1 MVYVDGQGN
10 IVRPRRGM
18 PRIWTLCAAVAVA
31 AVMMQTVPSL
41 AELKDHRARADGL
54 WLSPTVEWHAS
65 LGLLSVAKCDVVHIG
80 AFGRWLSLSDL
91 VPKQLRP
98 RLEAVAVLHFR
109 TCWDCR
115 SLEGGVAGRIGAS
128 GALLLALI
136 LGTRFLYPA
145 DAALARYDFLF
156 LAALALQVWLLA
168 ARLET
173 LDEAKVI
180 LIFHVVGTA
189 MEVFKTAA
197 GSWIYPEES
206 FFRIGGVPLFSGFM
220 YAAVGSY
227 LARISRIFDFRYSH
241 YPPLWTTWAFAIA
254 IYVNFFTHHY
264 TVDIRLGL
272 FALLF
277 LLYGRTFVHYS
288 VYRYRHRM
296 PLVLGFFLVA
306 VFIWFAENIGTFAQ
320 AWRYPDQADGWRL
333 VSLAKLNAW
342 VLLMIISFVL
352 VTLVN
357 KPRKE

>member
-1 MVYVDGQGN
+1 MGLDLVRRLGRPANAVSRTEKMLHRVLPLVY
-10 IVRPRRGM
+10 RRLGKG
-18 PRIWTLCAAVAVA
+18 VF
-31 AVMMQTVPSL
+31 
-41 AELKDHRARADGL
+41 ARAATEFL
-54 WLSPTVEWHAS
+54 
-65 LGLLSVAKCDVVHIG
+65 
-80 AFGRWLSLSDL
+80 AFGI
-91 VPKQLRP
+91 KQ
-98 RLEAVAVLHFR
+98 AYACIF
-109 TCWDCR
+109 
-115 SLEGGVAGRIGAS
+115 

-136 LGTRFLYPA
+136 LATRFLYPD
-145 DAALARYDFLF
+145 DATLTRYDFLF
-156 LAALALQVWLLA
+156 LAALAIQVWLLA
-168 ARLET
+168 ARYET

-227 LARISRIFDFRYSH
+227 LARISRILDFGYTN
-241 YPPLWTTWAFAIA
+241 YPPLWTTWLFALA

-264 TVDIRLGL
+264 TIDIRLGL
-272 FALLF
+272 FAMLF
-277 LLYGRTFVHYS
+277 VLYGRTWVHYS
-288 VYRYRHRM
+288 AYRYRQRM

-306 VFIWFAENIGTFAQ
+306 LFIWFAENLGTFAR
-320 AWRYPDQADGWRL
+320 AWRYPDQANGWTF

-357 KPRKE
+357 RPRRED